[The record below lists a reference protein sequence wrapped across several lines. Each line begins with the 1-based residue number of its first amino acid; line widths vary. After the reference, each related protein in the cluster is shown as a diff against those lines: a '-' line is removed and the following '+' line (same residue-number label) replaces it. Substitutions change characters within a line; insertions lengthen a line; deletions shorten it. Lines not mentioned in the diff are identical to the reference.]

1 MVRDYAVERKEQMR
15 KELKVQLPV
24 PIDSKRYLFGNVAFI
39 DLFIVA
45 PFVLLSALLA
55 YLFYLFGGLGQIT
68 LLISSIPALAVFGM
82 QFTKHKVRKEIP
94 YLKYGVWWK
103 YQFRKREKV
112 FFYRKGALEMADK
125 QDARRKIGIKSVY
138 ANCYLTTDKRLVR
151 VFEVSSVN
159 LSLANK
165 SEKRSSLDTF
175 KVFMTTL
182 NFLKNIQFAQIAQ
195 PISLTRHV
203 QNVVRK
209 NKDEKNDVK
218 RLLIKSY
225 RNYIDE
231 IQKSRDLVTRKRY
244 MVISQKIGSDREKA
258 LDEIDQKSKLLTTK
272 VDAMTFVDTS
282 LSIREL
288 NNDDLIKL
296 MYTCVDYDSA
306 VAVGNHIIS
315 RASNRSNITVG
326 EDTARQ
332 MIETLTKQLNEKI
345 N

>member
-1 MVRDYAVERKEQMR
+1 MVRNLAVERKEQMR

-24 PIDSKRYLFGNVAFI
+24 PIDSKRYLFGKVAFI
-39 DLFIVA
+39 DVLIVA
-45 PFVLLSALLA
+45 PFVLLSGLLV

-68 LLISSIPALAVFGM
+68 IIISLIPAIVVFGM

-94 YLKYGVWWK
+94 FLKYGVWWK

-112 FFYRKGALEMADK
+112 FFYRKGAMEMADK
-125 QDARRKIGIKSVY
+125 KDARRKIGIKSVY
-138 ANCYLTTDKRLVR
+138 ANCYLTTDKRFVR

-159 LSLANK
+159 LSLANT
-165 SEKRSSLDTF
+165 SEKRQLIDILKAF
-175 KVFMTTL
+175 LTTL
-182 NFLKNIQFAQIAQ
+182 NFLKDIQFSQIAQ
-195 PISLTRHV
+195 PISLTRHI
-203 QNVVRK
+203 QSVVRK
-209 NKDEKNDVK
+209 NRDEKNDVK

-258 LDEIDQKSKLLTTK
+258 LEEIDQKSKLLITK

-282 LSIREL
+282 LTIREL

-306 VAVGNHIIS
+306 VAVGDHIIS
-315 RASNRSNITVG
+315 RANNRSPITVG
-326 EDTARQ
+326 EETAKQ
-332 MIETLTKQLNEKI
+332 MIETLTKQLEEKI
-345 N
+345 R